1 MAKSQLDFQTAN
13 AYLDTFT
20 SGNNGNGSNVGIKSK
35 RGIIGSSNNVS
46 TNGGAACPSGN
57 YSNAV
62 SGSGS
67 GGNSEHESE
76 TTRTLDVVD
85 QLHDLFRNMSI
96 FDETPEST
104 REPIPPNNFLQAV
117 GKLNPMFE
125 GMPRYR
131 YVTEYFSLLIF
142 LIKIQHYARKN
153 VFLLNILGNQ
163 QQDAHELLVTVLNTL
178 QDIKIPVPV
187 QNNTATDV
195 IDHAISGRSQ
205 GEIESHNGGVKK
217 GKQKKTGK
225 SIFYP
230 GVVSIAHSNTTT
242 TSSSSTTTVSNG
254 VRSSSSDPIDSSS
267 QCTNVASANGLTNIT
282 TGK

>member
-1 MAKSQLDFQTAN
+1 MKIGKITNCADFQTAN
-13 AYLDTFT
+13 AYSDTFT
-20 SGNNGNGSNVGIKSK
+20 SGNNVNGSNVGIKSK

-46 TNGGAACPSGN
+46 TNGGAACQSGN

-131 YVTEYFSLLIF
+131 YVTEYVSLLISN
-142 LIKIQHYARKN
+142 R
-153 VFLLNILGNQ
+153 
-163 QQDAHELLVTVLNTL
+163 DSTL
-178 QDIKIPVPV
+178 RTKKFISSKHFRQS
-187 QNNTATDV
+187 TA
-195 IDHAISGRSQ
+195 GC
-205 GEIESHNGGVKK
+205 
-217 GKQKKTGK
+217 
-225 SIFYP
+225 P
-230 GVVSIAHSNTTT
+230 
-242 TSSSSTTTVSNG
+242 
-254 VRSSSSDPIDSSS
+254 
-267 QCTNVASANGLTNIT
+267 
-282 TGK
+282 

>member
-1 MAKSQLDFQTAN
+1 MKNGKNQSPFVCKTAN
-13 AYLDTFT
+13 AYSDTFT

-46 TNGGAACPSGN
+46 TNGAACPSGN

-125 GMPRYR
+125 GMPCYR
-131 YVTEYFSLLIF
+131 YVTQYFSLIC
-142 LIKIQHYARKN
+142 K
-153 VFLLNILGNQ
+153 
-163 QQDAHELLVTVLNTL
+163 
-178 QDIKIPVPV
+178 
-187 QNNTATDV
+187 
-195 IDHAISGRSQ
+195 
-205 GEIESHNGGVKK
+205 
-217 GKQKKTGK
+217 
-225 SIFYP
+225 
-230 GVVSIAHSNTTT
+230 
-242 TSSSSTTTVSNG
+242 
-254 VRSSSSDPIDSSS
+254 
-267 QCTNVASANGLTNIT
+267 
-282 TGK
+282 

>member
-1 MAKSQLDFQTAN
+1 MKIGKITNCADFQTAN
-13 AYLDTFT
+13 AYSDTFT

-46 TNGGAACPSGN
+46 TNGAACPSGN

-125 GMPRYR
+125 GMPCYR
-131 YVTEYFSLLIF
+131 YVTQYFALISKQDSTLRTKKF
-142 LIKIQHYARKN
+142 ICSKISRQS
-153 VFLLNILGNQ
+153 
-163 QQDAHELLVTVLNTL
+163 
-178 QDIKIPVPV
+178 
-187 QNNTATDV
+187 TA
-195 IDHAISGRSQ
+195 GC
-205 GEIESHNGGVKK
+205 
-217 GKQKKTGK
+217 
-225 SIFYP
+225 P
-230 GVVSIAHSNTTT
+230 
-242 TSSSSTTTVSNG
+242 
-254 VRSSSSDPIDSSS
+254 
-267 QCTNVASANGLTNIT
+267 
-282 TGK
+282 